1 MYTFTFV
8 ELLINVHLYVFS
20 SHGRQYFSAY
30 VRKKKTIDVYE
41 HQIIDQKLVSMM
53 CSVKE
58 NNNSHCENTT
68 NFSLV
73 LSSSTEEMFQDYEV
87 TYTVRNGLIS

>member
-20 SHGRQYFSAY
+20 SHGLQYFSAY
-30 VRKKKTIDVYE
+30 VRRKKTIYVYE

-53 CSVKE
+53 SCVKE

-73 LSSSTEEMFQDYEV
+73 LSSSTKEMFQDYEV
-87 TYTVRNGLIS
+87 TYIVRNG

>member
-30 VRKKKTIDVYE
+30 VRKKKRFTGYVYE
-41 HQIIDQKLVSMM
+41 HQFIDKKTCQYDELCKR
-53 CSVKE
+53 K
-58 NNNSHCENTT
+58 
-68 NFSLV
+68 
-73 LSSSTEEMFQDYEV
+73 Q
-87 TYTVRNGLIS
+87 